1 MAKIFWRCD
10 KCGLSE
16 EVKPG
21 EFEHIGEKM
30 SGHIGEHYADDI
42 LEAMG
47 RGKRTGSGGRD

>member
-21 EFEHIGEKM
+21 EFETIGETM
-30 SGHIGEHYADDI
+30 SGHLGEHMADDI